1 MQARLIATS
10 GGAPFGVELSLA
22 CFGCARLPSEM
33 GDGREKHPSCPI
45 CRELKIPT
53 TYWCDVNCP
62 ANPAAWQRHTPV
74 HKSARKLRQRSED
87 GGVRQ
92 QRAREIV
99 EEGARQAAHTG
110 YAYEELIAEGL
121 QYLSKEDPRSVLSVL
136 LEAHAALGL
145 GKGQI

>member
-1 MQARLIATS
+1 
-10 GGAPFGVELSLA
+10 
-22 CFGCARLPSEM
+22 M

-87 GGVRQ
+87 GGVQQ

-110 YAYEELIAEGL
+110 YRYEELIAEAL

-136 LEAHAALGL
+136 LEAHAALGV
-145 GKGQI
+145 GKGQV